1 MAAPTMTASTMS
13 DGAPAR
19 VLVIGTHHKTGTVWL
34 RELFETIAERL
45 GGVLLRLG
53 QHEPV
58 DLDACRRGSPLT
70 FLFQDH
76 ALFGELRG
84 AADARGIHVIRDPR
98 DVLISAANYHG
109 WSHEPWLHA
118 PRQNLRGQT
127 YQQAIRALDFPDSIR
142 FEMQRSGKACIREML
157 SLERGGLF
165 TDVRLEDLMTATRGD
180 AAAWFSTLGF
190 VGTEVEVC
198 VEVFEASRIEPGSV
212 SSVGLRRHVQNTDC
226 SQWRYLYDAALLA
239 SFREQFGDA
248 AERLGYAPS
257 AEAELIDDPVRRD
270 AYLARFHANRGEL
283 ALARRLVLRRLL
295 THPEDPLLV
304 AVREAL
310 IGHGSVPIDA

>member
-1 MAAPTMTASTMS
+1 M

-19 VLVIGTHHKTGTVWL
+19 VLLIGTHHKTGTVWM
-34 RELFETIAERL
+34 RELFETIAARL

-53 QHEPV
+53 RHEPV
-58 DLDACRRGSPLT
+58 DLDACRRDSPLT
-70 FLFQDH
+70 VLFQDH

-84 AADARGIHVIRDPR
+84 AEGARGIHLVRDPR

-109 WSHEPWLHA
+109 WSHEPWLHE
-118 PRQNLRGQT
+118 PRKKLRGQT

-157 SLERGGLF
+157 SLERGDLF
-165 TDVRLEDLMTATRGD
+165 TDVRLEDLMLATRGE
-180 AAAWFSTLGF
+180 AAAWFSSLGF
-190 VGTEVEVC
+190 VGKEVGQC
-198 VEVFEASRIEPGSV
+198 VEAFVASRIEPGAG
-212 SSVGLRRHVQNTDC
+212 SSIGLRQHVQNADC
-226 SQWRYLYDAALLA
+226 AQWCYLYDPALLL

-270 AYLARFHANRGEL
+270 AYLARFFANRGEL
-283 ALARRLVLRRLL
+283 ALARRLVEGRLS
-295 THPEDPLLV
+295 THPGEPLLV
-304 AVREAL
+304 AVRQAL
-310 IGHGSVPIDA
+310 VDSGGVAVDA